1 MCWTTTSYPE
11 TRNTQSRLSVYN
23 LVYLRSVS
31 TCSAIVEWGLC
42 LGERQVLQYDNT
54 GVREDGI
61 LGDIEVRG
69 YGTVR
74 GLRDTGIRE
83 IHDHTKLDQNL
94 RIWKSGGLREHGN
107 TTIRVLRFLCIFVQF
122 ICVFVFMVLRVVVS
136 LYLPIFPSP
145 YSLLL
150 SCLLPVR
157 RTRFI
162 PTAFSSK

>member
-11 TRNTQSRLSVYN
+11 RRNTQSRLSVYN

-74 GLRDTGIRE
+74 GLQDTGIRKIYDE
-83 IHDHTKLDQNL
+83 GKYTTKQN
-94 RIWKSGGLREHGN
+94 RPGFENIEV
-107 TTIRVLRFLCIFVQF
+107 RVATRTWEYNDT
-122 ICVFVFMVLRVVVS
+122 S
-136 LYLPIFPSP
+136 LKISMYFRTVHLSCSCLFALSCPYIFPSSHP
-145 YSLLL
+145 LIPFSCRV
-150 SCLLPVR
+150 SCL
-157 RTRFI
+157 
-162 PTAFSSK
+162 